1 MYHRCFS
8 FGKLSF
14 RTGKHKNN
22 LSVDGEQL
30 YQIWKLHCVS
40 TYGVCIQAHVRN
52 DSSQDYSYSS
62 IFQNER
68 ERLAFIIINWIGI
81 KFEKNLWY
89 NRLDSWRHFWSN
101 SSKKFEFQN
110 DCETICFWGLFNEDK
125 NISIK
130 SWNKLPGNRSMKY
143 FGSLQ
148 SWLAYDDL
156 SLALYV

>member
-68 ERLAFIIINWIGI
+68 ERLALIIINWIGF
-81 KFEKNLWY
+81 KFETNLRY
-89 NRLDSWRHFWSN
+89 NRLVDDISDQILQKNLNFKMIAKPYAFEDSSMRTRISQ
-101 SSKKFEFQN
+101 SKA
-110 DCETICFWGLFNEDK
+110 ETSCPAIVLW
-125 NISIK
+125 NI
-130 SWNKLPGNRSMKY
+130 LEVY
-143 FGSLQ
+143 
-148 SWLAYDDL
+148 
-156 SLALYV
+156 